1 MVANYYS
8 LYDFCVEEWL
18 FYSLNKLII
27 WVSGEDQLAGTG
39 SGRHSVIGVSG
50 GWREAQWLRALSALA
65 QDPDFTSSSHLV
77 PTAFLTPVSGL
88 LMPSF

>member
-39 SGRHSVIGVSG
+39 SGRHSVIGCLGVGEKPSG
-50 GWREAQWLRALSALA
+50 
-65 QDPDFTSSSHLV
+65 
-77 PTAFLTPVSGL
+77 
-88 LMPSF
+88 